1 MTKNNREFQDFLR
14 DEVNLNPTRLE
25 RLKSG
30 VRGVR
35 ACLERNLT
43 GYKGVEPQG
52 SYALRTLIKP
62 VDDNDEYD
70 ADIQV
75 VMAYNPNLDARAYIK
90 AVHDALKAD
99 ANYADKISRNTRCV
113 TVDYA
118 GDFHLDVVPRITVI
132 ERGEEKHYICNQRD
146 NDFELT
152 DGTGYRDW
160 FNEQS
165 RITGGNLKRVVRLLK
180 FMRDH
185 KNNYTA
191 KSIILTTLAGK
202 AIYPSDEGAEH
213 VKSVADTLVTV
224 LTRIDTYLQQNP
236 LMPDIKN
243 PVLPSET
250 FNRHWDQRKYTNFRN
265 KIHTYANTAREAKEC
280 GDKDSSVNLWQKLF
294 GDEFGKGSSGG
305 DGEGKRNPTK
315 PSGGTSSNRRSSSSQ
330 RSPIV
335 IPPHQLPRPYAA
347 SQTKAQPLAP
357 RADKV
362 SIKMSEDDVEA
373 LRQAYPELEYDASIN
388 RISGALNIFARFN
401 KRAGLQIENRPVT
414 ESRKGGINDKLSIT
428 ILLDYK
434 RRIGN
439 PWPIVIEQDRRIQ
452 RIMAKHRIT
461 DIRDMHVY
469 PGSEPNVCCLGVD
482 MVSSPPTNIV
492 DFINTRV
499 IPFFYRVAY
508 VDRYGLQA
516 ARNDLWPEYSHE
528 RGHQEYLRD
537 ILKTPRNQAC
547 PCGSGRKF
555 KRCCGTKFQAQLVRY

>member
-1 MTKNNREFQDFLR
+1 MTKNNREFQNFLIN
-14 DEVNLNPTRLE
+14 EVNPNPARLE
-25 RLKSG
+25 RLKRG
-30 VRGVR
+30 VRGVSD
-35 ACLERNLT
+35 CLARNLT
-43 GYKGVEPQG
+43 GYQGIEPQG
-52 SYALRTLIKP
+52 SYALGTLIKP

-75 VMAYNPNLDARAYIK
+75 VMAYNPNWEPKDYIK

-99 ANYADKISRNTRCV
+99 ANYADKLNRKTRCI
-113 TVDYA
+113 TIDYA
-118 GDFHLDVVPRITVI
+118 GDFHLDVVPRITVNQW
-132 ERGEEKHYICNQRD
+132 GEEKDYICNYRD
-146 NDFELT
+146 NKFEPT
-152 DGTGYRDW
+152 DGTRYHDW
-160 FNEQS
+160 FNVQD
-165 RITGGNLKRVVRLLK
+165 RITGGNLKIVVHLFK

-185 KNNYTA
+185 KGNYTA
-191 KSIILTTLAGK
+191 KSIMLTTLAGMV
-202 AIYPSDEGAEH
+202 IHPSDKGAKH
-213 VKSVADTLVTV
+213 VRTIADTFVTV
-224 LTRIDTYLQQNP
+224 LTRIDNYLQRHP
-236 LMPDIKN
+236 YMPNIQN
-243 PVLPSET
+243 PVLPGET
-250 FNRHWDQRKYTNFRN
+250 FNRHWDQRKYANFRN
-265 KIHTYANTAREAKEC
+265 KIRAYAKTARQAKEC
-280 GDKDSSVNLWQKLF
+280 GDKDASVNLWQKLF

-347 SQTKAQPLAP
+347 SQTKVQPLAP
-357 RADKV
+357 KADKV

-414 ESRKGGINDKLSIT
+414 ESRKGDINDKLSIT

-469 PGSEPNVCCLGVD
+469 PGNEPNVCCLGVD

-547 PCGSGRKF
+547 PCRSGRKF
-555 KRCCGTKFQAQLVRY
+555 KRCCRPKFEGWLVRN